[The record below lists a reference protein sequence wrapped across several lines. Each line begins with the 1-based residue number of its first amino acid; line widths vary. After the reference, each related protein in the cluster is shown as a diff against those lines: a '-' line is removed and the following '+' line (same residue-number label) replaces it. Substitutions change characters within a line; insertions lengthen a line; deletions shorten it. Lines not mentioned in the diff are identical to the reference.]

1 MHLAKETNRAL
12 LRLRKQTT
20 EIAIPKI
27 IDKRTINGIRYLV
40 LIVLLVL
47 AIHAQVLNV
56 ATENQKSI

>member
-40 LIVLLVL
+40 LIVLVL

>member
-12 LRLRKQTT
+12 RRLRKQTT